1 MVFVFT
7 AILTLIL
14 SAPGALALVPWG
26 YSYLSWGHL
35 AAFVLAVLALAS
47 LGRTLRRLHRR
58 PARGALWAGAV
69 AGALGAAGTQL
80 IMHTPKATAA
90 FVETLAPRGIPA
102 LAAVTLLNLHAT
114 SGMLLTAVFGA
125 GLYGLVGGMAGW
137 WGGRRSTRR
146 PTPAHSGSADDVSED
161 SG

>member
-7 AILTLIL
+7 AVLTLIL

-35 AAFVLAVLALAS
+35 AAFVLAVLTLAS
-47 LGRTLRRLHRR
+47 LGRALRRLHRR
-58 PARGALWAGAV
+58 PARGALWAGAL
-69 AGALGAAGTQL
+69 AGALGAVGTQL
-80 IMHTPKATAA
+80 IMHTPQATAA
-90 FVETLAPRGIPA
+90 FVRNLAPRGIPA
-102 LAAVTLLNLHAT
+102 IAAVTLLNLHAT
-114 SGMLLTAVFGA
+114 SGTLLTAAFGA
-125 GLYGLVGGMAGW
+125 GLYGVVGWIAGW

-146 PTPAHSGSADDVSED
+146 APTHSSSPGEASED